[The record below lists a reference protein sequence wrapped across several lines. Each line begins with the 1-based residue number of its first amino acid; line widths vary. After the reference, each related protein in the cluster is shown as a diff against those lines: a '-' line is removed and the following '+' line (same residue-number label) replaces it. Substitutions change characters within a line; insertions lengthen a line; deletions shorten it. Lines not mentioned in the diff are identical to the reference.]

1 MLAVL
6 KKEFKTYFITPVG
19 YIFMGLF
26 LLIAG
31 ITFTTGNV
39 FSMSEDYANGTLS
52 GLIIVFVLAI
62 PLLTMRIYTEEQRQK
77 TEQLLL
83 TAPVPTWQV
92 VLGKFFAACLLF
104 GLTLVVTVIFP
115 VILSFHGRMEW
126 AVIIGSYIGFFLL
139 GCAFTSIGVFVSS
152 LTESQASAAIITLF
166 LVLITWMIDFIA
178 GYMPQSNLSGIIF
191 AAAIAVILG
200 LLVYNSSRN
209 LTVSGLVILGGL
221 LIAGAILLIR
231 REVFTSLITKSLN
244 WFSLTSRFYNFPRG
258 ILKLSDIVY
267 YLSFC
272 GFFVYL
278 TSRKIEKK
286 RWS

>member
-31 ITFTTGNV
+31 ITFVTGNV
-39 FSMSEDYANGTLS
+39 FSMNENYAQGTLS
-52 GLIIVFVLAI
+52 GLIMVFVLAI

-77 TEQLLL
+77 TEQLLM
-83 TAPVPTWQV
+83 TAPVPTWQI
-92 VLGKFFAACLLF
+92 VLGKFLAASLLF
-104 GLTLVVTVIFP
+104 GLTLVITVIFP
-115 VILSFHGRMEW
+115 ILLSFHGRMEW
-126 AVIIGSYIGFFLL
+126 AVIIGTYIGFFLL

-152 LTESQASAAIITLF
+152 LTDSQASAAIITLF
-166 LVLITWMIDFIA
+166 LVLITWMVDFIA
-178 GYMPQSNLSGIIF
+178 SYMPKSSLSGIVF
-191 AAAIAVILG
+191 ALAIAVILA

-209 LTVSGLVILGGL
+209 IPVSVIILAAGLVIIGL
-221 LIAGAILLIR
+221 IFLISR
-231 REVFTSLITKSLN
+231 DVFPGLITKTLQ
-244 WFSLTSRFYNFPRG
+244 WFSLTSRFSDFPRG
-258 ILKLSDIVY
+258 ILKLADMVY

-272 GFFVYL
+272 GFFIYL
-278 TSRKIEKK
+278 TSRRIEKK

>member
-31 ITFTTGNV
+31 ITFVTGNV
-39 FSMSEDYANGTLS
+39 FTMNEDYANNTLG
-52 GLIIVFVLAI
+52 GLIMVFILAI
-62 PLLTMRIYTEEQRQK
+62 PLLTMRIYTEELRQK
-77 TEQLLL
+77 TDQLLM

-92 VLGKFFAACLLF
+92 VVGKFLAASLLF
-104 GLTLVVTVIFP
+104 CLTLLITVIYP
-115 VILSFHGRMEW
+115 IILSFHGRMEW
-126 AVIIGSYIGFFLL
+126 SVIAGTYIGFLLL
-139 GCAFTSIGVFVSS
+139 GCAFTSMGVFVSS
-152 LTESQASAAIITLF
+152 LTDSQASAAIITLF
-166 LVLITWMIDFIA
+166 LVLVTWMVDFISS
-178 GYMPQSNLSGIIF
+178 YMPQSNLSGIVF
-191 AAAIAVILG
+191 ALSLAVILAI
-200 LLVYNSSRN
+200 LVYNSSRN
-209 LTVSGLVILGGL
+209 FIVSGAVLLAGLIVAGVIFLVNK
-221 LIAGAILLIR
+221 
-231 REVFTSLITKSLN
+231 EVFTGLITKSLE
-244 WFSLTSRFYNFPRG
+244 WFSLTARFYNFPRG

-272 GFFVYL
+272 GFFIYL

>member
-26 LLIAG
+26 LLISG
-31 ITFTTGNV
+31 ITFVTGNV
-39 FSMSEDYANGTLS
+39 FTMSEDYANGTLA
-52 GLIIVFVLAI
+52 GLIMVFILAI

-77 TEQLLL
+77 TDQLLM
-83 TAPVPTWQV
+83 TAPIPTYQV
-92 VLGKFFAACLLF
+92 VMGKFLAASLLF
-104 GLTLVVTVIFP
+104 CLTLLVTVVYPI
-115 VILSFHGRMEW
+115 ILDFHGQMDW
-126 AVIIGSYIGFFLL
+126 SVIAGSYVGFLLL
-139 GCAFTSIGVFVSS
+139 GCAFTSVGVFVSS

-166 LVLITWMIDFIA
+166 LVLVTWMIDFITS
-178 GYMPQSNLSGIIF
+178 YMPQSNLSGIVF
-191 AAAIAVILG
+191 FAAIAVLLA
-200 LLVYNSSRN
+200 LLVYNSSRSFIVAGAV
-209 LTVSGLVILGGL
+209 LLAGL
-221 LIAGAILLIR
+221 LVVGGIFLIN
-231 REVFTSLITKSLN
+231 RETFTGIITKTLE

-278 TSRKIEKK
+278 TTRKIEKK